1 MAKSAITTRGQPQER
16 SQPTGTLTRP
26 VLFLDFDDVICLNNT
41 CGGYDAI
48 HALAR
53 VAKEPGLRFD
63 DFQDLWEQLFD
74 ANARDYLRAIHEEF
88 TPWYVLTT
96 SWWWLMEK
104 DALVEVLSQCRLQFV
119 ADNLHSHWATPK
131 RTRPDVRAAEISDWL
146 AQEAEFADSWVVLDD
161 ELSGTGLADWAAQ
174 SHTPFVVLCKEN
186 VGLTEIE
193 FKRRQEAF
201 RLRAKS
207 ANQVTMSAAVKMNRL
222 PGKNRSAEN

>member
-1 MAKSAITTRGQPQER
+1 M
-16 SQPTGTLTRP
+16 
-26 VLFLDFDDVICLNNT
+26 LFLDFDDVICLNNT

-63 DFQDLWEQLFD
+63 DFQDLWDQLFD
-74 ANARDYLRAIHEEF
+74 ANAKRYLKALHHKF
-88 TPWYVLTT
+88 SPWYVLTT
-96 SWWWLMEK
+96 SWWWLLEK
-104 DALVEVLSQCRLQFV
+104 DALEQILRRSGLEFV
-119 ADNLHSHWATPK
+119 ADNLHAGWATPK
-131 RTRPDVRAAEISDWL
+131 GPRPDVRAREISDWL
-146 AQEAEFADSWVVLDD
+146 GRNAEFVDGWVVLDD

-193 FKRRQEAF
+193 FKRLQEAF